1 MLAIKNNLMA
11 QGAARNLG
19 ISYNKL
25 ATSVQRLS
33 SGLRINSSKDDAAG
47 LAVRELIRADVAA
60 LNQGARNAND
70 GVSMLQTAEGALGE
84 VDAILIRMR
93 ELAEQANTD
102 TYSSD
107 QKSIMQDEFDE
118 LATEIDRIVASNDF
132 NDINLLDNTST
143 YKISLGQG
151 NSGSSAVSVTAQVMN
166 ASTLGVGGSAET
178 ATGPS
183 VASAATNYVTDAGAG
198 DSTLVFA
205 VGGDSL
211 SITVASGTSMTLQ
224 EVADAINVES
234 RGVQAGW
241 NAATVEGDASTGY
254 QLVLRAKTTGDV
266 ADLAITNADSVTWAA
281 GVAGGGAGNAI
292 ATADF
297 LNVDGAGTSL
307 DITTSGAIA
316 AIDSAISTKDAYRA
330 ELGYKM
336 NRLETAASVLQV
348 QSENLS
354 AAESRISDV
363 DVASEMSAMTRNQVL
378 AQAGIAMLGQANSMP
393 QMALSLLQG

>member
-19 ISYNKL
+19 ISYTKL

-102 TYSSD
+102 TYSGD
-107 QKSIMQDEFDE
+107 QKTIMQDEFDE
-118 LATEIDRIVASNDF
+118 LATEIDRIVGSNDF

-151 NSGSSAVSVTAQVMN
+151 NSGASAVSVTAQVMD
-166 ASTLGVGGSAET
+166 ASTLGVGGTAET
-178 ATGPS
+178 STGPS
-183 VASAATNYVTDAGAG
+183 VASAATNYVTDAGVG
-198 DSTLVFA
+198 DSDLVFA

-211 SITVASGTSMTLQ
+211 TISVANGTSMTLQ
-224 EVADAINVES
+224 QVADAVNVES

-241 NAATVEGDASTGY
+241 NAATVEGSASTGY

-266 ADLAITNADSVTWAA
+266 ADLAVTNADSVTWGA

-307 DITTSGAIA
+307 DITTSGAIT

-363 DVASEMSAMTRNQVL
+363 DVAAEMSAMTRNQVL

-393 QMALSLLQG
+393 QMALSLLQ

>member
-25 ATSVQRLS
+25 AASVQRLS

-93 ELAEQANTD
+93 ELAEQANTG
-102 TYSSD
+102 TYSTD

>member
-93 ELAEQANTD
+93 ELAEQANTG
-102 TYSSD
+102 TYSTD

>member
-19 ISYNKL
+19 ISYSKL

-102 TYSSD
+102 TYSAD

-118 LATEIDRIVASNDF
+118 LATEIDRIVDSNSF
-132 NDINLLDNTST
+132 NDINLLDNTNT

-151 NSGSSAVSVTAQVMN
+151 NGGTSAVSVTGQVMD
-166 ASTLGVGGSAET
+166 ASTLGVGGTAET

-183 VASAATNYVTDAGAG
+183 VASASTNYVTGDAAS
-198 DSTLVFA
+198 DALTFTI
-205 VGGDSL
+205 GGDAL
-211 SITVASGTSMTLQ
+211 SITVGNGSLTLQ
-224 EVADAINVES
+224 EVADAINTES

-254 QLVLRAKTTGDV
+254 QLVLRAKSTGDV
-266 ADLAITNADSVTWAA
+266 ADLTITNTGATVWAS
-281 GVAGGGAGNAI
+281 GVAGGGAGNAV

-297 LNVDGAGTSL
+297 LNVDGSGTSL
-307 DITTSGAIA
+307 DISTSAAIT
-316 AIDSAISTKDAYRA
+316 AIDSAISTKDAFRA

-348 QSENLS
+348 QAENLS

-393 QMALSLLQG
+393 QMALQLLQQ

>member
-166 ASTLGVGGSAET
+166 ASTLGVGGTDET

>member
-19 ISYNKL
+19 ISYTKL

-107 QKSIMQDEFDE
+107 QKTIMQDEFDE
-118 LATEIDRIVASNDF
+118 LATEIDRIVGSNDF

-151 NSGSSAVSVTAQVMN
+151 NSGASAVSVTAQVMD
-166 ASTLGVGGSAET
+166 ASTLGVGGTAET

-183 VASAATNYVTDAGAG
+183 VASAATNYVTDAGGG
-198 DSTLVFA
+198 DSDLVLS
-205 VGGDSL
+205 VGGDALTIS
-211 SITVASGTSMTLQ
+211 VASGTSMTLQ
-224 EVADAINVES
+224 EVADAVNVES

-241 NAATVEGDASTGY
+241 NAATVEGSASTGY

-266 ADLAITNADSVTWAA
+266 ADLAVTNADSITWAT

-307 DITTSGAIA
+307 DITTSGAIT

-348 QSENLS
+348 QSENLA

-393 QMALSLLQG
+393 QMALSLLT

>member
-25 ATSVQRLS
+25 AASVQRLS

-60 LNQGARNAND
+60 LNQGTRNAND

-93 ELAEQANTD
+93 ELAEQANTG
-102 TYSSD
+102 TYSTD

-178 ATGPS
+178 STGPS

-393 QMALSLLQG
+393 QMALSLLT

>member
-1 MLAIKNNLMA
+1 
-11 QGAARNLG
+11 
-19 ISYNKL
+19 
-25 ATSVQRLS
+25 
-33 SGLRINSSKDDAAG
+33 
-47 LAVRELIRADVAA
+47 
-60 LNQGARNAND
+60 
-70 GVSMLQTAEGALGE
+70 
-84 VDAILIRMR
+84 
-93 ELAEQANTD
+93 
-102 TYSSD
+102 
-107 QKSIMQDEFDE
+107 MQDEFDE
-118 LATEIDRIVASNDF
+118 LATEIDRIVDSNSF

-151 NSGSSAVSVTAQVMN
+151 NSGSSAVSVTAQVMD
-166 ASTLGVGGSAET
+166 ASTLGVGGTYET

-183 VASAATNYVTDAGAG
+183 VASTTTNYVTGDAAA
-198 DSTLVFA
+198 DALSFSI
-205 VGGDSL
+205 GGDAL
-211 SITVASGTSMTLQ
+211 SITVGSGSMTLQ

-234 RGVQAGW
+234 RGVQSGW
-241 NAATVEGDASTGY
+241 NAATIEGDASTGY
-254 QLVLRAKTTGDV
+254 QLVLRAKSTGDV
-266 ADLAITNADSVTWAA
+266 ADLSVTNTGATAWAS

-307 DITTSGAIA
+307 DISTSAAIT

-393 QMALSLLQG
+393 QMALSLLKQ